1 MNNKIAYKIIR
12 DLADGIIPLR
22 YRSSVILWLLSDK
35 DADEK
40 DSAFQNIWEQTEGD
54 DSEIEDSLMTFH
66 ERRDTYEARRNRLRV
81 VRLVLRYAA
90 IFILPI
96 VVALFTWLYAAD
108 HYSNAGE
115 MVEYCVP
122 DGQTGHIKLSDGTV
136 ITANGGTYFLYPRE
150 FRTDKGIRNVYLQ
163 GEAHFAVTHDSER
176 PFIVNI
182 GKLKVKVLGTHF
194 NVKAYTNDKNIVTT
208 LEEGKVKVYDSHS
221 EATLL
226 PGEQAT
232 YDRQNGQ
239 IVKNNVDTE
248 KYNCWIKGNLNF
260 EQQTL
265 EEILFTLE
273 HKYNVRFRISPSVDL
288 SRRYTMNFC
297 PQETVTDVMDVI
309 SELSKDLKY
318 SRQGKVIKLYK
329 IERRKYD

>member
-12 DLADGIIPLR
+12 DLADGLIPLR
-22 YRSSVILWLLSDK
+22 YRSAVIQWLLSDK
-35 DADEK
+35 DAEEK
-40 DSAFQNIWEQTEGD
+40 DSALQHIWEQTEGD
-54 DSEIEDSLMTFH
+54 DSEIDDSLETFH
-66 ERRDTYEARRNRLRV
+66 ERRDNYEASRNRMRI
-81 VRLVLRYAA
+81 VRMALRYAA

-96 VVALFTWLYAAD
+96 VTAILAWQYSAH
-108 HYSNAGE
+108 HYRNASE
-115 MVEYCVP
+115 MVECYVP
-122 DGQTGHIKLSDGTV
+122 DGQTENIKLSDGTV

-150 FRTDKGIRNVYLQ
+150 FRTDKSIRNVYLQ
-163 GEAHFAVTHDSER
+163 GEAHFAVKHDSER

-194 NVKAYTNDKNIVTT
+194 NVKAYTNDENIVTT

-226 PGEQAT
+226 PGEQAS
-232 YDRQNGQ
+232 YDRQNGK
-239 IVKNNVDTE
+239 IVKNNVDAE
-248 KYNCWIKGNLNF
+248 KYNCWMKGNLNF

-265 EEILFTLE
+265 EDILFTLE

-288 SRRYTMNFC
+288 SRRYTMNFS

-318 SRQGKVIKLYK
+318 SHQGKVIKLYK
-329 IERRKYD
+329 TERRKYD

>member
-22 YRSSVILWLLSDK
+22 YRSSVIQWLLSDK

-239 IVKNNVDTE
+239 IVKNNVDAD
-248 KYNCWIKGNLNF
+248 KYNCWIKGSLNF

-288 SRRYTMNFC
+288 SHRYTMNFS

-329 IERRKYD
+329 TERRKYD

>member
-12 DLADGIIPLR
+12 DLADGLIPLR
-22 YRSSVILWLLSDK
+22 YRRAVIQWLLSNK
-35 DADEK
+35 DAEEK
-40 DSAFQNIWEQTEGD
+40 DSALQHIWEQTEGD
-54 DSEIEDSLMTFH
+54 DSEIDDSLETFH
-66 ERRDTYEARRNRLRV
+66 ERCDNYEASRNRMRIVRV
-81 VRLVLRYAA
+81 ALRYAA

-96 VVALFTWLYAAD
+96 VAALFTWQYAAD
-108 HYSNAGE
+108 HYCNAGE
-115 MVEYCVP
+115 MVEYYVP
-122 DGQTGHIKLSDGTV
+122 DGQTEHLKLSDGTV
-136 ITANGGTYFLYPRE
+136 ITANGGTYLLYPRE
-150 FRTDKGIRNVYLQ
+150 FRPDRGIRNVYLQ

-194 NVKAYTNDKNIVTT
+194 NVKAYTNDENIVTT

-221 EATLL
+221 EAILL
-226 PGEQAT
+226 PGEQAS
-232 YDRQNGQ
+232 YDRQNGR
-239 IVKNNVDTE
+239 IVKNYVDTE
-248 KYNCWIKGNLNF
+248 KYNGWIKGSLNF

-265 EEILFTLE
+265 EDILFTLE

-288 SRRYTMNFC
+288 SHRYTMNFS

-329 IERRKYD
+329 TERRKYD